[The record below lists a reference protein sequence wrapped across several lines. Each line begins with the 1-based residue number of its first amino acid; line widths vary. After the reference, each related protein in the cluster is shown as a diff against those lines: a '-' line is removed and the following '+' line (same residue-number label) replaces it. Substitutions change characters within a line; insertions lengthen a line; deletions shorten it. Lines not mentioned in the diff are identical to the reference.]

1 MILGWEKHIS
11 KKIQPGKTYYRHI
24 PSLLTQWDFP
34 TVSEEIQPRA
44 LRWVAN
50 SCYLDSILF
59 AFFAANNFV
68 ESLINTNL
76 DEQKDQIE
84 KEGICGKDSTTD
96 IVNRTAVQKELKSIF
111 KSVTRKG
118 PEVEFC
124 TNLRKTLK
132 NCPVEEK
139 YHSGNTGDSGEF
151 MEYLLNIFSTKK
163 TTKKTITYATNKKGL
178 IIDKEKL
185 IREGKLIKI
194 SEKYD
199 YKGSIIITIV
209 EHIVAQIPK
218 HGVKLSKF
226 LTEEDDMFVHETI
239 GKKSFKR
246 RIQIKTIE
254 NAPYL
259 IFNIKRLVSENPR
272 KFISYPF
279 YPDEYILVGKDKF
292 FTLSSVV
299 MHTGECHYVAVA
311 KYGNIWYYY
320 NDIDYLHTKKLIPF
334 KNFNEFV
341 ENATK
346 NPKSFINPLTHGT
359 QYFYKLL

>member
-24 PSLLTQWDFP
+24 PSLSTQWDFP

-111 KSVTRKG
+111 KSITRKG